1 MDWNKLTDD
10 ERLVAERAVAMAR
23 TVKMAGDTA
32 PFGRGL
38 ACMEQAVLTEGMELQ
53 RIMLERLLSARP
65 EAQKKGS
72 PGRHANAGT
81 NRDTRGCGRVTC

>member
-72 PGRHANAGT
+72 PGNGT
-81 NRDTRGCGRVTC
+81 KTDPDILPKPLKSRCL